1 MIAMVAALLIGICI
15 LTVALYVSAQ
25 LGRRRIRRAAEQALG
40 PAPPAVSLR
49 TPSGSD
55 GELAE
60 VTLVSALLA
69 RELSTAEYQWGMA
82 LLAAGD
88 AVQHP
93 LEVPPEFSA

>member
-1 MIAMVAALLIGICI
+1 MVASALLIGIGV

-25 LGRRRIRRAAEQALG
+25 LGRRRVRRATEQALR
-40 PAPPAVSLR
+40 PQLARPVAPF
-49 TPSGSD
+49 GSD

-60 VTLVSALLA
+60 ATLVSARLA
-69 RELSTAEYQWGMA
+69 GELSGAEYQWGMA

-93 LEVPPEFSA
+93 LEVPPELSA